1 MVTQIISWS
10 FLNVLKS
17 SIIMVW
23 KKKAS
28 ACNLLK
34 TENCICIDQVD
45 KSEIKYSVTSMN
57 QGISHK
63 QDQEMT
69 FNNPFFN

>member
-1 MVTQIISWS
+1 
-10 FLNVLKS
+10 
-17 SIIMVW
+17 MVW

-45 KSEIKYSVTSMN
+45 KSEIKYSVKSMN

>member
-1 MVTQIISWS
+1 
-10 FLNVLKS
+10 
-17 SIIMVW
+17 MVW
-23 KKKAS
+23 KKKAP

-57 QGISHK
+57 QGFSQK
-63 QDQEMT
+63 
-69 FNNPFFN
+69 